1 MCKKAGLP
9 KYCCK
14 ITIKKN
20 ADKAKLPATTCVNH
34 DKFFY
39 ANSKEWLIAMYWTG
53 RSAFPISVMNEE
65 EEQETPNLAD
75 LEQDDYLQYS
85 FGEN

>member
-1 MCKKAGLP
+1 
-9 KYCCK
+9 
-14 ITIKKN
+14 
-20 ADKAKLPATTCVNH
+20 
-34 DKFFY
+34 
-39 ANSKEWLIAMYWTG
+39 MYWTG